1 MPPLP
6 PSSSSRR
13 VVPDTHWRDTL
24 LAVGVGAAVLGLI
37 VYAVLSFSAQSGS
50 TGQAEGVILS
60 KQFVAQPEERITVGR
75 DGLNTRHIDGEYSF
89 QVRVPREH
97 DRVYKV
103 LVNKTDYETRRE
115 GERFLFFTR

>member
-1 MPPLP
+1 MPPP
-6 PSSSSRR
+6 PSRR
-13 VVPDTHWRDTL
+13 IVSPTRGRDTL
-24 LAVGVGAAVLGLI
+24 LAVGIGAAILGLI
-37 VYAVLSFSAQSGS
+37 VYAVLSFSTQTAE
-50 TGQAEGVILS
+50 TGQAEGIILS

-89 QVRVPREH
+89 QVRVPREN

-115 GERFLFFTR
+115 GDRFLFFEK